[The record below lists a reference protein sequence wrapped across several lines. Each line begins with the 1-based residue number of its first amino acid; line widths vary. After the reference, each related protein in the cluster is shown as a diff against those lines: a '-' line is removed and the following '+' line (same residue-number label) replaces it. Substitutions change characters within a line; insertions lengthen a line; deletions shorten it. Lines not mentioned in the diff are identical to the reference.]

1 MAPTDTPFA
10 PPPHPNARAR
20 TSARPEWRDD
30 TPAVPAPD
38 VLARHGALVLDPL
51 SALRLPGQPAPQ
63 PVAYVA
69 DQLLV
74 PRPVAFAPD
83 LRRVLAAAAAAQGLA
98 WEGLPD
104 LAPDG
109 SGRQDGGPED
119 RDAQDRDAQDRGSEE
134 RAAAPRPRR
143 ADVDPRDPVVVGRL
157 VPQGSRPVAAPDAWA
172 VLQGTRTRAEAL
184 GLRADVA
191 GLSLNHLFQAGSHVA
206 GHPVVGMSHVAGH
219 PVSEPEGLAEYVMA
233 GSGGRAPVAWVG
245 ERPAYDV
252 DGWTGRRPVV
262 AVLDTGC
269 GQHPWFEDGV
279 TTHAEWGGTTA
290 EIVDPATD
298 PERTGDVIGPLDGQ
312 LDTHSGHGTFIAGLI
327 RQICPKADIWA
338 LRVMS
343 SDGIVEERDLI
354 RALGVLNGLVAD
366 AVAAGNPPPVDIVSL
381 SLGYYH
387 ELPND
392 QDFDPVLLQQL
403 QALGRA
409 GVAVVACA
417 GNDAT
422 TREMY
427 PAAFLPHDNG
437 VVETVDAQCIPVV
450 SVGALNPDGSVA
462 LFSNGGA
469 WVGAWD
475 VGAALVS
482 TFPTTFDGGSQPSIS
497 MPTSL
502 GRPRATIDPDCF
514 AGGFGTWSGTSF
526 STPVLAGRLARA
538 LLSKSSAEAKDQLSR
553 VWAALTQETGI
564 GRPDA

>member
-1 MAPTDTPFA
+1 
-10 PPPHPNARAR
+10 
-20 TSARPEWRDD
+20 
-30 TPAVPAPD
+30 
-38 VLARHGALVLDPL
+38 
-51 SALRLPGQPAPQ
+51 
-63 PVAYVA
+63 VA
-69 DQLLV
+69 
-74 PRPVAFAPD
+74 
-83 LRRVLAAAAAAQGLA
+83 
-98 WEGLPD
+98 
-104 LAPDG
+104 
-109 SGRQDGGPED
+109 
-119 RDAQDRDAQDRGSEE
+119 
-134 RAAAPRPRR
+134 RPRR
-143 ADVDPRDPVVVGRL
+143 VDPRDPVVVGRL
-157 VPQGSRPVAAPDAWA
+157 VPQGPDPVAAPDAWA
-172 VLQGTRTRAEAL
+172 VLQSVRSRAEKL
-184 GLRADVA
+184 GLRPDLA
-191 GLSLNHLFQAGSHVA
+191 GLALNHLFQAGSHVA

-219 PVSEPEGLAEYVMA
+219 PVSEADGLAEYVMA

-245 ERPAYDV
+245 EPPAYQV
-252 DGWTGRRPVV
+252 EGWKGRRPVV

-269 GQHPWFEDGV
+269 GTHPWFETGV
-279 TTHAEWGGTTA
+279 TTHAEWQGTSA
-290 EIVDPATD
+290 EVADAATD
-298 PERTGDVIGPLDGQ
+298 PERTGDVVGPLDGQ

-343 SDGIVEERDLI
+343 SDGIVEEHDLI

-366 AVAAGNPPPVDIVSL
+366 ALAAGEAPPIDIVSL

-387 ELPND
+387 ELPSD

-437 VVETVDAQCIPVV
+437 VVNVLDRDCVPVV
-450 SVGALNPDGSVA
+450 SVGALNPDGSIA

-469 WVGAWD
+469 WVAAWD

-482 TFPTTFDGGSQPSIS
+482 TFPTTFDGGSQPTIS

-502 GRPRATIDPDCF
+502 GRPRATIDPDRY

-526 STPVLAGRLARA
+526 STPVLAGRLAQA
-538 LLSKSSAEAKDQLSR
+538 LLSERSAEAEDQLSR
-553 VWAALTQETGI
+553 IWPAVTEETGI
-564 GRPDA
+564 ARPDA